1 MNPRARKALTGMAAG
16 NSKPVVVAAFVGN
29 TLVAIT
35 KFIAAGWTG
44 SSAMLSEA
52 IHSLVD
58 TSNQVLLL
66 YGLKRAE
73 RPPDVRRPLGYGRE
87 VYFWSFIVALLMF
100 TIGAGVTLYEGIL
113 HIRDP
118 REIVDAH
125 ISYIVLAC
133 AAVFEGV
140 SWFIA
145 LREFSKSK
153 GDQGYYQA
161 MRQSKDPPTFI
172 VLFEDSAALIG
183 LLIAF
188 LGTLASDQLGVP
200 VLDGVASIGIS
211 VLLAGTALVL
221 ARESMGLLIGEP
233 ANRQTRDAIL
243 AIAQKL
249 NGIERAQIL
258 LTVHLAPDQVVVA
271 LRLEFRDDLT
281 APAIEKITAKLE
293 RRIHDAHPDV
303 IAIFVKPQP
312 VGQQSTP
319 YGREPASSFKR
330 LNAVQLG

>member
-1 MNPRARKALTGMAAG
+1 MAAG
-16 NSKPVVVAAFVGN
+16 NSKPVVIAAFAGN

-35 KFIAAGWTG
+35 KFIAAWWTG

-73 RPPDVRRPLGYGRE
+73 RPPDASHPLGYGRE
-87 VYFWSFIVALLMF
+87 IYFWSFIVALLMF
-100 TIGAGVTLYEGIL
+100 TIGAGVTLYEGIQ

-118 REIVDAH
+118 QAIVDAH
-125 ISYIVLAC
+125 VSYIVLAC
-133 AAVFEGV
+133 AAIFEGI
-140 SWFIA
+140 SWLVA

-153 GDQGYYQA
+153 GDLGYYEA
-161 MRQSKDPPTFI
+161 MRHSKDPPTFI

-188 LGTLASDQLGVP
+188 LGTFASDQLGMP
-200 VLDGVASIGIS
+200 ILDGVASIGIS
-211 VLLAGTALVL
+211 ILLAGTALVL
-221 ARESMGLLIGEP
+221 AQESKGLLIGEP
-233 ANRQTRDAIL
+233 ASRQTREAIL
-243 AIAQKL
+243 GIVQKF
-249 NGIERAQIL
+249 NGIEHVQIMF
-258 LTVHLAPDQVVVA
+258 TVHLAPDQVVVA

-281 APAIEKITAKLE
+281 APGIEKIIAELE
-293 RRIHDAHPDV
+293 RRIHDAHADV

-312 VGQQSTP
+312 VGSQTNPAARSL
-319 YGREPASSFKR
+319 EPAKAASA
-330 LNAVQLG
+330 L

>member
-1 MNPRARKALTGMAAG
+1 MAAG
-16 NSKPVVVAAFVGN
+16 NSKPVVIAAFAGN

-35 KFIAAGWTG
+35 KFIAAWWTG

-73 RPPDVRRPLGYGRE
+73 RPPDASHPLGYGRE
-87 VYFWSFIVALLMF
+87 IYFWSFIVALLMF
-100 TIGAGVTLYEGIL
+100 TIGAGVTLYEGIQ

-118 REIVDAH
+118 HAIVDAH
-125 ISYIVLAC
+125 VSYIVLAC
-133 AAVFEGV
+133 AAIFEGI
-140 SWFIA
+140 SWLVA

-153 GDQGYYQA
+153 GDLGYYEA
-161 MRQSKDPPTFI
+161 MRHSKDPPTFI

-188 LGTLASDQLGVP
+188 LGTFASDQLGMP
-200 VLDGVASIGIS
+200 ILDGVASIGIS
-211 VLLAGTALVL
+211 ILLAGTALVL
-221 ARESMGLLIGEP
+221 AQESKGLLIGEP
-233 ANRQTRDAIL
+233 ASRQTREAIL
-243 AIAQKL
+243 GIVQKF
-249 NGIERAQIL
+249 NGIERVQIMF
-258 LTVHLAPDQVVVA
+258 TVHLAPDQVVVA

-281 APAIEKITAKLE
+281 APGIEKIIAELE
-293 RRIHDAHPDV
+293 RRIHDAHADV

-312 VGQQSTP
+312 VGSQTNPAARSL
-319 YGREPASSFKR
+319 EPAKAASA
-330 LNAVQLG
+330 L

>member
-1 MNPRARKALTGMAAG
+1 MAAG
-16 NSKPVVVAAFVGN
+16 NSKPVVIAAFVGN
-29 TLVAIT
+29 ALVAVT
-35 KFIAAGWTG
+35 KFIAAWWTG
-44 SSAMLSEA
+44 SSVMLSEA

-73 RPPDVRRPLGYGRE
+73 RPADSSHPLGYGRE
-87 VYFWSFIVALLMF
+87 IYFWSFIVALLMF
-100 TIGAGVTLYEGIL
+100 TLGAGVTFYEGIQ

-118 REIVDAH
+118 HEIVDAH
-125 ISYIVLAC
+125 VSYFVLAC

-140 SWFIA
+140 SWVIA
-145 LREFSKSK
+145 LREFGKSK
-153 GDQGYYQA
+153 GTLGYYEA

-188 LGTLASDQLGVP
+188 LGTFASDQLKMP

-211 VLLAGTALVL
+211 LLLAGTAFVL
-221 ARESMGLLIGEP
+221 ARESKGLLIGEP
-233 ANRQTRDAIL
+233 ASRQSREAIL

-249 NGIERAQIL
+249 DGIERVQIMF
-258 LTVHLAPDQVVVA
+258 TVHLAPDQVVVA
-271 LRLEFRDDLT
+271 LRLEFCDELT
-281 APAIEKITAKLE
+281 APAIEKITAELE

-303 IAIFVKPQP
+303 IAIFVKPQSI
-312 VGQQSTP
+312 GAHTA
-319 YGREPASSFKR
+319 PATRPLDAPKAASA
-330 LNAVQLG
+330 L

>member
-1 MNPRARKALTGMAAG
+1 MAAG
-16 NSKPVVVAAFVGN
+16 NSKPVVIAAFAGN

-35 KFIAAGWTG
+35 KFIAAWWTG

-73 RPPDVRRPLGYGRE
+73 RPPDASHPLGYGRE
-87 VYFWSFIVALLMF
+87 IYFWSFIVALLMF
-100 TIGAGVTLYEGIL
+100 TIGAGVTLYEGIQ

-118 REIVDAH
+118 QAIVDAH
-125 ISYIVLAC
+125 VSYIVLAC
-133 AAVFEGV
+133 AAIFEGI
-140 SWFIA
+140 SWLVA

-153 GDQGYYQA
+153 GDLGYYEA
-161 MRQSKDPPTFI
+161 MRHSKDPPTFI

-188 LGTLASDQLGVP
+188 LGTFASDQLGMP
-200 VLDGVASIGIS
+200 ILDGVASIGIS
-211 VLLAGTALVL
+211 ILLAGTALVL
-221 ARESMGLLIGEP
+221 AQESKGLLIGEP
-233 ANRQTRDAIL
+233 ASRQTREAIL
-243 AIAQKL
+243 GIVQKF
-249 NGIERAQIL
+249 NGIEHVQIMF
-258 LTVHLAPDQVVVA
+258 TVHLAPDQVVVA

-281 APAIEKITAKLE
+281 APGIEKIIAELE

-312 VGQQSTP
+312 VGSQTNPAARSL
-319 YGREPASSFKR
+319 EPAKAASA
-330 LNAVQLG
+330 L